1 MLPRNFHTFFCF
13 SAREAIVVC
22 FIIKLENEEFDTWM
36 KTDVVNSKSQKKMV
50 DRITLPLFFALPN
63 IPRVALFFQIEGF
76 RAPLASRW

>member
-50 DRITLPLFFALPN
+50 DRITAFIFCTTQYTPCGTFFSN
-63 IPRVALFFQIEGF
+63 WGVPRA
-76 RAPLASRW
+76 AS